1 MEKKGII
8 HEFFAD
14 PVSKSVNST
23 QIIYLNSFHN
33 LNANEEGYQMSE
45 NGPDSY
51 FINYQKVKG
60 KFKFKWKQ
68 RQGFK

>member
-1 MEKKGII
+1 M
-8 HEFFAD
+8 D
-14 PVSKSVNST
+14 ST

-51 FINYQKVKG
+51 FINYQEVKG
-60 KFKFKWKQ
+60 QFKLK
-68 RQGFK
+68 